1 MFLFYAQVDVYQN
14 ILKLLAFILCKAFK
28 KKKNEKRGLKLA
40 SLSHFLHDFWRKLFL
55 TLFYLLTKF
64 HCLTAFTSWVLGNM
78 CIVITC
84 CLVYDVMNFEINHTF
99 LIKPF
104 YCITRKSGQK
114 CKYLKNEKSFSHEI
128 KNIFSSF
135 LKCFRLSE
143 IVLDPRGVL

>member
-1 MFLFYAQVDVYQN
+1 MQSF
-14 ILKLLAFILCKAFK
+14 FK
-28 KKKNEKRGLKLA
+28 KKKWKKRSETSLPISFFAWFLKKTI
-40 SLSHFLHDFWRKLFL
+40 SHAM
-55 TLFYLLTKF
+55 FYLLTKF

-78 CIVITC
+78 CIVITF

>member
-1 MFLFYAQVDVYQN
+1 MLLFYA
-14 ILKLLAFILCKAFK
+14 KLLK

-128 KNIFSSF
+128 KKHFFIIFKVLSIVRNCLRPKRGS
-135 LKCFRLSE
+135 LKSLGNRS
-143 IVLDPRGVL
+143 VLGP